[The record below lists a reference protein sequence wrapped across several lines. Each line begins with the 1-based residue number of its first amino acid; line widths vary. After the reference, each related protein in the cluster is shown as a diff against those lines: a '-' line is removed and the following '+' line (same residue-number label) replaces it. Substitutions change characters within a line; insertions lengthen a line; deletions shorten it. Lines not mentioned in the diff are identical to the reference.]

1 MIMIVLVETNYQ
13 EYGANGKILQEKY
26 RDYNSLAG
34 YRKFYGLDGILEF
47 IDSMKLNS
55 DGKPIVIMTFE
66 NGNLTKRRYRE
77 YNEQAMLIS
86 DLELLANGNRL
97 SEWHYNNSGEEIEY
111 KRYENEVINYFRIS
125 KYLDNG
131 LQLSTI
137 TVNSKKGE
145 KETHEFRYEYMTDF
159 TTLEYL

>member
-1 MIMIVLVETNYQ
+1 
-13 EYGANGKILQEKY
+13 
-26 RDYNSLAG
+26 
-34 YRKFYGLDGILEF
+34 
-47 IDSMKLNS
+47 
-55 DGKPIVIMTFE
+55 
-66 NGNLTKRRYRE
+66 
-77 YNEQAMLIS
+77 MLIS

-145 KETHEFRYEYMTDF
+145 KETHEFRLRCYD
-159 TTLEYL
+159 